1 MVGED
6 LTIIEQFVIGMYD
19 KTCPVYNV
27 NQRRC
32 MLYMRKGRTIDGIQP
47 TQSSLT
53 QHIKLAMSQSR

>member
-32 MLYMRKGRTIDGIQP
+32 MLYMRTIDGIQP